1 MSRLTD
7 KYQSYPHY
15 RGVSFDEQTFTANP
29 TKTGSKSFTGEPV
42 ALMGTFVSDGANS
55 PTIQTGVMPNQKYY
69 EFEFDSTVTPNKNAR
84 LIYGS
89 TSTSSAGGS
98 GDLRRTMWD
107 STPFDRVVGFWMK
120 MPSSLGIDNSVQTL
134 HRWLY
139 GTQAII
145 NVGPAKTN
153 NVPAIGIIHSTAE
166 FTHPTLTP
174 SVNYYTGYT
183 DTNNNLIS
191 VEWDK
196 WYFVAVRKIV
206 SETGGA
212 GFSNDV
218 MTGTLEY
225 QHFING
231 QLVNTVTKTQWT
243 KRSVS
248 AIVFGNNSVAA
259 GMGNL
264 KVGLSSWFV
273 AEWSDILQAGLREIY
288 KYGAPIQ
295 APVKYSDGT
304 NFQDD
309 ISAPKVYFNNAWQ
322 DIYADRFNG
331 TNWVPI

>member
-69 EFEFDSTVTPNKNAR
+69 EFEFDSTVTPTKNAR
-84 LIYGS
+84 LIYGNTS
-89 TSTSSAGGS
+89 TSTAGGT
-98 GDLRRTMWD
+98 GDIRRTMWD
-107 STPFDRVVGFWMK
+107 VTPFDRVLGVWMK
-120 MPSSLGIDNSVQTL
+120 MPSQFGIDNASLAL
-134 HRWLY
+134 HRWVY
-139 GTQAII
+139 GSQALI
-145 NVGPAKTN
+145 NVGPGKSN
-153 NVPAIGIIHSTAE
+153 GLPALAFIHGTSELTS
-166 FTHPTLTP
+166 PGTP
-174 SVNYYTGYT
+174 SVNFYTSYT
-183 DTNNNLIS
+183 NQSGNVIN

-196 WYFVAVRKIV
+196 WYFVSVRKIV
-206 SETGGA
+206 VETGGA
-212 GFSNDV
+212 GGAGDV

-225 QHFING
+225 QHYING
-231 QLVNTVTKTQWT
+231 ELVGTVSRSTWT

-248 AIVFGNNSVAA
+248 AIIFGNNAA
-259 GMGNL
+259 PTGGGNFKMG
-264 KVGLSSWFV
+264 VSSWFV

-322 DIYADRFNG
+322 DIYADRFDG